1 MTETSDRQQAA
12 QEDKLPAQ
20 YINYVFFSLDP
31 VWRRLPDEERE
42 RGKREFLE
50 AAQEHSGE
58 MLLRSFSL
66 MGLRADADFMLWR
79 IGYDLDAFEGM
90 TAALLKTGLGKY
102 LRVSYSYFALSRRS
116 IYVGEH
122 TPGFE
127 NRTYIVPGEGEYL
140 FVYPFVKTRAWY
152 RLPME
157 ERQRMMNEH
166 MQIGRKHYPV
176 KNNTGYCFGIDDYE
190 FILSFEA
197 ESPEKFQ
204 DLMMELRESE
214 ASSYT
219 ELDTPIFTCRR
230 RSPARNSAES
240 GLTGDLVLELQ
251 HQLHVYC
258 FATHQP
264 WPGGTDLASRL
275 LRWSGILPSGRRT
288 LTLYN

>member
-1 MTETSDRQQAA
+1 MTETRTREQQA
-12 QEDKLPAQ
+12 QEEKLPAQ
-20 YINYVFFSLDP
+20 YVNYVFFKLDP
-31 VWRRLPDEERE
+31 LWRRLPDDERE
-42 RGKREFLE
+42 AGKREFLGTAE
-50 AAQEHSGE
+50 EHSSG

-66 MGLRADADFMLWR
+66 MGLRSDADFMLWR
-79 IGYDLDAFEGM
+79 IGPDLDTFEGM
-90 TAALLKTGLGKY
+90 QAALMKTGLGKY
-102 LRVSYSYFALSRRS
+102 LSVTYSYFGLARRS

-127 NRTYIVPGEGEYL
+127 NRRYIVPGEGEYL
-140 FVYPFVKTRAWY
+140 FVYPFVKTREWY
-152 RLPME
+152 RLPLE

-176 KNNTGYCFGIDDYE
+176 KNNTAYCFGIEDYE

-230 RSPARNSAES
+230 R
-240 GLTGDLVLELQ
+240 DL
-251 HQLHVYC
+251 
-258 FATHQP
+258 P
-264 WPGGTDLASRL
+264 
-275 LRWSGILPSGRRT
+275 GILET
-288 LTLYN
+288 LG

>member
-1 MTETSDRQQAA
+1 MAQTRAQQQGAA
-12 QEDKLPAQ
+12 EEKLPAQ
-20 YINYVFFSLDP
+20 YVNYLFFKLDP
-31 VWRRLPDEERE
+31 VWRRLDEVQRE
-42 RGKREFLE
+42 RGKKEFLGAVE
-50 AAQEHSGE
+50 ENGQE

-66 MGLRADADFMLWR
+66 MGLRPDADFMLWR
-79 IGYDLDAFEGM
+79 IGYDLDAFDKM
-90 TAALLKTGLGKY
+90 RSALMKTGLGKY
-102 LRVSYSYFALSRRS
+102 LDVTYSYFALSRRS

-127 NRTYIVPGEGEYL
+127 NRRYIVPGEGEYL

-152 RLPME
+152 RLPLE

-176 KNNTGYCFGIDDYE
+176 KNNTAYCFGIDDYE

-230 RSPARNSAES
+230 KPLPEILES
-240 GLTGDLVLELQ
+240 LG
-251 HQLHVYC
+251 
-258 FATHQP
+258 
-264 WPGGTDLASRL
+264 
-275 LRWSGILPSGRRT
+275 
-288 LTLYN
+288 

>member
-1 MTETSDRQQAA
+1 MTETRTRQQQA
-12 QEDKLPAQ
+12 QEEKLPAQ
-20 YINYVFFSLDP
+20 YINYVFFELDP
-31 VWRRLPDEERE
+31 IWRRLPDEERE
-42 RGKREFLE
+42 RGRQEFL
-50 AAQEHSGE
+50 AAVETHAGD

-79 IGYDLDAFEGM
+79 IGYDLDAFESM
-90 TAALLKTGLGKY
+90 TGALLKTGLGKY
-102 LRVSYSYFALSRRS
+102 LHVAYSYFALSRRS

-152 RLPME
+152 RLPIE

-214 ASSYT
+214 ASAYT

-230 RSPARNSAES
+230 RTLPE
-240 GLTGDLVLELQ
+240 
-251 HQLHVYC
+251 
-258 FATHQP
+258 
-264 WPGGTDLASRL
+264 
-275 LRWSGILPSGRRT
+275 ILKT
-288 LTLYN
+288 LG

>member
-1 MTETSDRQQAA
+1 MAETRTQLQSS
-12 QEDKLPAQ
+12 QEEKLPAQ
-20 YINYVFFSLDP
+20 YVNYLFFKLDP
-31 VWRRLPDEERE
+31 VWRRLDEVERE
-42 RGKREFLE
+42 RGKKEFLGAVE
-50 AAQEHSGE
+50 ENGQE

-66 MGLRADADFMLWR
+66 MGLRPDADFMLWR
-79 IGYDLDAFEGM
+79 IGYDLDAFDKM
-90 TAALLKTGLGKY
+90 RSALMKTGLGKY
-102 LRVSYSYFALSRRS
+102 LDVTYSYFALSRRS

-127 NRTYIVPGEGEYL
+127 NRRYIVPGEGEYL

-152 RLPME
+152 RLPLE

-176 KNNTGYCFGIDDYE
+176 KNNTAYCFGIDDYE

-219 ELDTPIFTCRR
+219 ELDTPIFTCR
-230 RSPARNSAES
+230 SKPLPEILES
-240 GLTGDLVLELQ
+240 LG
-251 HQLHVYC
+251 
-258 FATHQP
+258 
-264 WPGGTDLASRL
+264 
-275 LRWSGILPSGRRT
+275 
-288 LTLYN
+288 

>member
-1 MTETSDRQQAA
+1 MTETRTREQQAP
-12 QEDKLPAQ
+12 EESLPAQ
-20 YINYVFFSLDP
+20 YINYLFFKLDP
-31 VWRRLPDEERE
+31 AWRRLPDEERE
-42 RGKREFLE
+42 RGKQEFL
-50 AAQEHSGE
+50 AAAEERSAD

-90 TAALLKTGLGKY
+90 TAALMKTGLGKY
-102 LRVSYSYFALSRRS
+102 LTVAYSYFGLARRS

-127 NRTYIVPGEGEYL
+127 NRRYIVPGEGEYA
-140 FVYPFVKTRAWY
+140 FVYPFVKTREWY
-152 RLPME
+152 RLPMD

-176 KNNTGYCFGIDDYE
+176 KNNTAYCFGIDDYE

-219 ELDTPIFTCRR
+219 ELDTPIFTCCRR
-230 RSPARNSAES
+230 ELPEI
-240 GLTGDLVLELQ
+240 LE
-251 HQLHVYC
+251 
-258 FATHQP
+258 
-264 WPGGTDLASRL
+264 
-275 LRWSGILPSGRRT
+275 T
-288 LTLYN
+288 LG

>member
-1 MTETSDRQQAA
+1 MTETQTRERQAP
-12 QEDKLPAQ
+12 EEKLPAQ
-20 YINYVFFSLDP
+20 YINYIFLKLDP
-31 VWRRLPDEERE
+31 LWRRLPEEERE
-42 RGKREFLE
+42 AGKQEFL
-50 AAQEHSGE
+50 AAAEEHSGQ
-58 MLLRSFSL
+58 MLLRCFSL

-79 IGYDLDAFEGM
+79 IGYDLEAFENM
-90 TAALLKTGLGKY
+90 TAALLKTGLGRY
-102 LRVSYSYFALSRRS
+102 LNVTYSYFALSRRS

-127 NRTYIVPGEGEYL
+127 NRTHIIPGEGEYL
-140 FVYPFVKTRAWY
+140 FVYPFVKTREWY
-152 RLPME
+152 RLPVE

-230 RSPARNSAES
+230 RNLQE
-240 GLTGDLVLELQ
+240 VLESL
-251 HQLHVYC
+251 
-258 FATHQP
+258 
-264 WPGGTDLASRL
+264 G
-275 LRWSGILPSGRRT
+275 
-288 LTLYN
+288 

>member
-1 MTETSDRQQAA
+1 MAETQTQKQSS
-12 QEDKLPAQ
+12 QEEKLPAQ
-20 YINYVFFSLDP
+20 YVNYLFFKLDP
-31 VWRRLPDEERE
+31 VWRRLDEEERE
-42 RGKREFLE
+42 RGKKEFLGAVE
-50 AAQEHSGE
+50 EHGQE

-66 MGLRADADFMLWR
+66 MGLRPDADFMLWR
-79 IGYDLDAFEGM
+79 IGYDLEAFDRM
-90 TAALLKTGLGKY
+90 RSALMKTGLGKY
-102 LRVSYSYFALSRRS
+102 LDVTYSYFALSRRS

-127 NRTYIVPGEGEYL
+127 NRRYIVPGEGEYL

-152 RLPME
+152 RLPLE

-176 KNNTGYCFGIDDYE
+176 KNNTAYCFGIDDYE

-230 RSPARNSAES
+230 KPLPE
-240 GLTGDLVLELQ
+240 
-251 HQLHVYC
+251 
-258 FATHQP
+258 
-264 WPGGTDLASRL
+264 
-275 LRWSGILPSGRRT
+275 ILKSLG
-288 LTLYN
+288 

>member
-1 MTETSDRQQAA
+1 MTETRTQVQQAP
-12 QEDKLPAQ
+12 EEKLPAQ
-20 YINYVFFSLDP
+20 YINYVFFKLEP
-31 VWRRLPDEERE
+31 AWRQLPEEERKK
-42 RGKREFLE
+42 GKEEFLT
-50 AAQEHSGE
+50 AAWEHEGG

-66 MGLRADADFMLWR
+66 MGLRPDADFMLWR
-79 IGYDLDAFEGM
+79 IGYDLDAFETM

-102 LRVSYSYFALSRRS
+102 LSVTYSYFALSRRS

-127 NRTYIVPGEGEYL
+127 NRQYIVPGEGNYL

-152 RLPME
+152 QLPLE
-157 ERQRMMNEH
+157 ERQRIMNEH
-166 MQIGRKHYPV
+166 MQIGRKHYPI

-197 ESPEKFQ
+197 ETPEKFQ

-230 RSPARNSAES
+230 RP
-240 GLTGDLVLELQ
+240 LEKIME
-251 HQLHVYC
+251 
-258 FATHQP
+258 F
-264 WPGGTDLASRL
+264 LA
-275 LRWSGILPSGRRT
+275 
-288 LTLYN
+288 